1 MERSMSKYEIPD
13 EIPAFGHYLKKI
25 NNQDCNF
32 EYCEVMH
39 APFPIKI
46 LRWNMT
52 DFGHVNWVHRRCY
65 HHCKVLVHTGRVTL
79 LEYGVN
85 QFFFLKLPIWFNT
98 VMYHEIKTPN
108 YIRHLSSSPL
118 GGYTYTEMKMEEY
131 IKDNKVWTRIDHI
144 YKMRASKFIHPFLRW
159 FIRRWTDVLWKED
172 YAMLERRNKVLNLGF
187 KDHPE
192 DTVVRAHDGF
202 G

>member
-1 MERSMSKYEIPD
+1 MSKYEIPD

-65 HHCKVLVHTGRVTL
+65 HHCKVLVRTGRVTL
-79 LEYGVN
+79 LEYES
-85 QFFFLKLPIWFNT
+85 I
-98 VMYHEIKTPN
+98 
-108 YIRHLSSSPL
+108 
-118 GGYTYTEMKMEEY
+118 
-131 IKDNKVWTRIDHI
+131 
-144 YKMRASKFIHPFLRW
+144 PFLVEILTCPSRPHW
-159 FIRRWTDVLWKED
+159 PTFVVDRRYSWLSAIFGDVCSL
-172 YAMLERRNKVLNLGF
+172 
-187 KDHPE
+187 
-192 DTVVRAHDGF
+192 
-202 G
+202 